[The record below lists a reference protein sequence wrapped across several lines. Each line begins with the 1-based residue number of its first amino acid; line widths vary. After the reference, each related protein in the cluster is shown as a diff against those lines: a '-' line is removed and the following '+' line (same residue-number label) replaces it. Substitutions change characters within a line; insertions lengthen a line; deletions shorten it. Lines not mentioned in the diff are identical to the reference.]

1 MDDDLNVDDGFFGF
15 YEIDSIKSGT
25 VVKAIKDILVRCSL
39 SSDDCRDRTAKYY
52 GESWGNLRLSE
63 VFFETQKKML
73 GKLTENVEGTFDF
86 DELQPTKLDKLCVT
100 RWTFLKNCMKKF
112 IDNYDALLKL
122 WKESL
127 EERLDAETKSTI
139 IDCSKEMK
147 SLNSILDYH

>member
-1 MDDDLNVDDGFFGF
+1 MTV
-15 YEIDSIKSGT
+15 EIELRNTMGRVGEICVS
-25 VVKAIKDILVRCSL
+25 VKY
-39 SSDDCRDRTAKYY
+39 SSKRK
-52 GESWGNLRLSE
+52 
-63 VFFETQKKML
+63 KKML